1 MAKRSARQ
9 AVLLIHGVGEPRPMQ
24 ALRGFVDAVWKSD
37 ESVHHEYSVA
47 TVWSKP
53 DTVSKSFELRR
64 LTTGQNK
71 SNVVTDFFELYW
83 AHLMPGTTLGHVLS
97 WARILLVRWPWKVPR
112 ALLGV
117 WLLLVMAALAAGF
130 LLLQSVLP
138 EEYVVLAIPK
148 WASGLAGALL
158 TALVIPVINNVGDA
172 ARYLNAAPSNI
183 QRRHEIRVNGVKV
196 LEELHRSGH
205 YERII
210 VVGQGLGSVIA
221 YDILTYAWALHY
233 RERDDQNPWPLGAQN
248 DLEQMAVAG
257 DIQVDEYQKRQ
268 REYLSELQ
276 SGGNTWLVTDLL
288 TLGCPLAHA
297 AILLADD
304 RADLE
309 RKKDDRELPTCP
321 PVLEDGRFSFPPK
334 SKTRVPHHAAVFPLA
349 GRISIFRP
357 GSYFGAILSAA
368 RYAASSEKGSAMFLC
383 GPASGSGSSVIR
395 STGRSRER
403 AKRPNTSRNSA
414 GPLTCWTGR
423 NRRRKRCRLAPGR
436 NGRRCAK
443 RREESH
449 ESQLATSL
457 GILPDLHH
465 PDRSGRRDV
474 VSPAP
479 ADRLLRGA
487 RRRDASTLA
496 LALGC
501 RLLLSRRRSGSLG

>member
-1 MAKRSARQ
+1 
-9 AVLLIHGVGEPRPMQ
+9 MQ

-71 SNVVTDFFELYW
+71 SHVVTDFFELYW

-117 WLLLVMAALAAGF
+117 WLLLVVAALAAGF

-158 TALVIPVINNVGDA
+158 TALVIPVINNVVGDA

-233 RERDDQNPWPLGAQN
+233 RERDDEKPWPLGAQN

-268 REYLSELQ
+268 REYLSELR

-321 PVLEDGRFSFPPK
+321 PVLEDERFSFPPK
-334 SKTRVPHHAAVFPLA
+334 SKTRVPHHAAVFGPTRWTNLYFPAWLIFWGDIIGGPLR
-349 GRISIFRP
+349 GV
-357 GSYFGAILSAA
+357 FGEGIRDVPVRTSQRLGLFSHTLYWTQP
-368 RYAASSEKGSAMFLC
+368 RESETAEHIEKLRRALDLLD
-383 GPASGSGSSVIR
+383 
-395 STGRSRER
+395 R
-403 AKRPNTSRNSA
+403 AKP
-414 GPLTCWTGR
+414 P
-423 NRRRKRCRLAPGR
+423 
-436 NGRRCAK
+436 
-443 RREESH
+443 
-449 ESQLATSL
+449 QAT
-457 GILPDLHH
+457 
-465 PDRSGRRDV
+465 V
-474 VSPAP
+474 
-479 ADRLLRGA
+479 
-487 RRRDASTLA
+487 
-496 LALGC
+496 
-501 RLLLSRRRSGSLG
+501 

>member
-71 SNVVTDFFELYW
+71 SHVVTDFFELYW

-117 WLLLVMAALAAGF
+117 WLLLVVAALAAGF

-158 TALVIPVINNVGDA
+158 TALVIPVINNVVGDA

-233 RERDDQNPWPLGAQN
+233 RERDEEKPWPLGAQN

-321 PVLEDGRFSFPPK
+321 PVLEDERFSFPPK
-334 SKTRVPHHAAVFPLA
+334 SKTRVPHHAAVFGPTRWTNLYFPAWLIFWGDIIGGPLR
-349 GRISIFRP
+349 GV
-357 GSYFGAILSAA
+357 FGEGIRDVPVRTSQRLGLFSHTLYWTQP
-368 RYAASSEKGSAMFLC
+368 RESETAEHIEKLRRALDLLD
-383 GPASGSGSSVIR
+383 
-395 STGRSRER
+395 R
-403 AKRPNTSRNSA
+403 AKPPQET
-414 GPLTCWTGR
+414 
-423 NRRRKRCRLAPGR
+423 
-436 NGRRCAK
+436 
-443 RREESH
+443 
-449 ESQLATSL
+449 
-457 GILPDLHH
+457 
-465 PDRSGRRDV
+465 V
-474 VSPAP
+474 
-479 ADRLLRGA
+479 
-487 RRRDASTLA
+487 
-496 LALGC
+496 
-501 RLLLSRRRSGSLG
+501 